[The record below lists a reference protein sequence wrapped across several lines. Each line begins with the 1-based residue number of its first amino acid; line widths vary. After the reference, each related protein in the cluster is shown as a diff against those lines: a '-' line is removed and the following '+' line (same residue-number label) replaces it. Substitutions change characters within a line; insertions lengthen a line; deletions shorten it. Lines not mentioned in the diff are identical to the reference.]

1 MTDIAHSDLLEAWQ
15 ALTRT
20 HTTSVDAHN
29 TGRALLTS
37 WAEPHRRYHTTD
49 HLRDVL
55 SRVDELAA
63 HATDPDAVR
72 LAAWYHDA
80 VYRGAPDDEER
91 SARRAEAELT
101 GLGVAPALVA
111 EVARLVRLTAA
122 HDPPAGDRNGET
134 LSDADLAILAVEPER
149 YRRNTAAV
157 RAEYAHVPD
166 DAFRAG
172 RARIISALLAAP
184 ALYRT
189 PVGRHQWEQRARAN
203 LAAELRDLTPG
214 GMR

>member
-1 MTDIAHSDLLEAWQ
+1 MTDIAHADLLEAWQ

-20 HTTSVDAHN
+20 HTTSVDASN
-29 TGRALLTS
+29 TGRALLAS

-49 HLRDVL
+49 HLRGVL

-80 VYRGAPDDEER
+80 VYCGAPDDEER

-101 GLGVAPALVA
+101 RLAVAPVLVA

-122 HDPPAGDRNGET
+122 HDPSTGDRNGET
-134 LSDADLAILAVEPER
+134 LSDADLAILAAEPER

-166 DAFRAG
+166 DVFRAG
-172 RARIISALLAAP
+172 RARMISALLTAP

-189 PVGRHQWEQRARAN
+189 PVGHRQWEQRARAN
-203 LAAELRDLTPG
+203 LAAELRDLTAG

>member
-20 HTTSVDAHN
+20 HTTSVDARN
-29 TGRALLTS
+29 TGRALLAS

-80 VYRGAPDDEER
+80 VYSRAPDDEER

-101 GLGVAPALVA
+101 RLGVVPGLVA

-134 LSDADLAILAVEPER
+134 LCDADLAILAAEPER

-189 PVGRHQWEQRARAN
+189 PVGHRQWEQRARAN
-203 LAAELRDLTPG
+203 LAAELRELTPG